1 MDKQKRFKRLSITRI
16 LKRKQKPAAL
26 KKSASLQQVWGQF
39 MGCLTIK
46 EENAKQTKNKDHSV
60 RMSSLSDFII
70 IYFKTTTAVATM
82 PEEDWHTPVKSS
94 SQNASSIENPGT
106 NANFPVPVSEYVPDF
121 SSPYLGLHS
130 RRESRLG
137 FGGWRYSEDEQLDS
151 FYSGLG
157 GADLP
162 SVDKDEDE
170 DALVLDDGQP
180 DDHSQIGISVHQQND
195 TQLTENKNRFTEIE
209 DETENCFVEIEE
221 DTSEGDDQERQ
232 TRNTAL
238 NIKSTSTRQVN
249 VTNSMPDFLGLKTP
263 AT

>member
-16 LKRKQKPAAL
+16 LKRKQKPSAL
-26 KKSASLQQVWGQF
+26 KKSASLQQVWYQF

-46 EENAKQTKNKDHSV
+46 EENAKQTKTKDHS
-60 RMSSLSDFII
+60 
-70 IYFKTTTAVATM
+70 
-82 PEEDWHTPVKSS
+82 
-94 SQNASSIENPGT
+94 ENPGT